1 MSSPPSSN
9 NVRPLSFR
17 KSEHLRSGAD
27 FSRVYAL
34 RCVVRM
40 AHLTVFAA
48 PNADGRLR
56 VGFSVSKKHGNAVVR
71 NRLKRLLREAFRLSR
86 DELPKGL
93 DLVLIPVGARQTT
106 LSEFREALVHA
117 VKKVLR
123 KLPPRADDGLPGAPS
138 GRTRARSTSCE
149 GHVQEDD

>member
-1 MSSPPSSN
+1 MSSPSSSS

-27 FSRVYAL
+27 FSRVYGL
-34 RCVVRM
+34 RCAVRV

-48 PNADGRLR
+48 PNPDGRLR
-56 VGFSVSKKHGNAVVR
+56 VGFSVSKKHGKAGAR
-71 NRLKRLLREAFRLSR
+71 NRLNRLLREAFRLGR

-93 DLVLIPVGARQTT
+93 DLVLIPVDARQTT

-138 GRTRARSTSCE
+138 GRALAQSTGCE
-149 GHVQEDD
+149 GRAQEDG